1 MKMKTPTVLAC
12 LLAFVLFTGCAPVS
26 TQPGKSATHVYTPAK
41 GTPERTA
48 ILAGVRAAL
57 DQQGLKNVVL
67 LVPSLKVHNGWA
79 WIQVNPQ
86 SADGKNHY
94 ESQSGLLRE
103 KAKKWTLLEWM
114 PSEEGTDYAKYFHDL
129 RAKYPAAPADIFPK

>member
-1 MKMKTPTVLAC
+1 MKISPAFAPVLA
-12 LLAFVLFTGCAPVS
+12 FILFTGCAPVA
-26 TQPGKSATHVYTPAK
+26 TPPGKPATHAYAPAK
-41 GTPERTA
+41 GSPERTT
-48 ILAGVRAAL
+48 ILAGVRAAR
-57 DQQGLKNVVL
+57 DRQGLKNVVL
-67 LVPSLKVHNGWA
+67 FVPSLQVHGGWA
-79 WIQVNPQ
+79 WVRVNPQ